1 MDNNEYKIGT
11 EMRLALDVDYET
23 RIRTLDLNVGYNSTR
38 FWELIVK
45 YTGDIRKIALEMG
58 FSYIELLGRFAII
71 KIREIDINRLI
82 KYSEILY
89 VDKPKQ
95 MYLQQFDIVDGC
107 KQSCMNMNYID
118 LFGND
123 IGLTGKDVLVAI
135 LDSGID
141 FHNPLFQKDDG
152 KSRILYF
159 WDQTGNG
166 NAPLIYNF
174 GTEYDNES
182 INQMK
187 SLKNYDESGHG
198 TAVASIVA
206 SCATEASFVV
216 VKLGQ
221 DILDECNTI
230 SLICAIDYVIRIA
243 IKLQMPL
250 VINISYGNY
259 YGDHAG
265 NSILEKYIDAVIT
278 ETKLSI
284 VVGTGN
290 EGNTGRHARI
300 KASDYKTYQVSFR
313 VDAYE
318 TAINMQIWYNF
329 FDDIRFSIITPEGIK
344 LGPFKQ
350 SPTKDTYQMF
360 DMSIVSISGIP
371 TLINDKREEYI
382 AFIPNNTYIMPGVY
396 TILIDSQE
404 IIDGTVDFWLP
415 EANSTNSN
423 VSFLNPD
430 PEITLTIPSSA
441 QSVISVGAYDIRTER
456 YANFS
461 GRGFDS
467 NGRVKPDLCAPGV
480 QIRIT
485 NVNGSFSY
493 ISGTSFAT
501 PYVTAAASMLMQW
514 GIVDGN
520 DPFLYGPKL
529 KQYLIKGARPLLGET
544 VIPNSKTGYG
554 ALCLKNSLK
563 L

>member
-71 KIREIDINRLI
+71 KINEIDINRLI

-107 KQSCMNMNYID
+107 KQSCMNMNYMD

-166 NAPLIYNF
+166 NAPLIYDF

-187 SLKNYDESGHG
+187 SIKNYDESGHG

-206 SCATEASFVV
+206 SCAAEASFVV

-221 DILDECNTI
+221 DIIDECNTI

-371 TLINDKREEYI
+371 TLINDKREVYI

-396 TILIDSQE
+396 AILIDSQE

-529 KQYLIKGARPLLGET
+529 KQYLIKGARPLLGEP
-544 VIPNSKTGYG
+544 VIPNPKTGYG